1 MKKKILAYILVV
13 VLASAMTLALAG
25 CSCKNG
31 EKDPVVSNVPKGV
44 KGISSTANSTS
55 GVKMIVYRV
64 GITGDTDWNAM
75 PKADKEKIIDYTFKE
90 IYRMNAEDSVKYWSV
105 LGVHDG
111 SGEVLFGYDREKDE
125 MILYKNQEEDYRIP
139 APKNTTPAK

>member
-1 MKKKILAYILVV
+1 MKKKILACILVV
-13 VLASAMTLALAG
+13 VLASTMVLALAG
-25 CSCKNG
+25 CSCNNDK
-31 EKDPVVSNVPKGV
+31 KDPVSNIPKGV
-44 KGISSTANSTS
+44 KGISSTPNNTS
-55 GVKMIVYRV
+55 GVKLIVYRV
-64 GITGDTDWNAM
+64 GITEDTDWNAM